1 MNCVDQLITAP
12 VSVLNP
18 ERNESAVPLLS
29 LLNNSVNKLLWI
41 SENFS
46 PAIHLLIPL
55 VFKSWNAG

>member
-1 MNCVDQLITAP
+1 MNCVDQLITAS

-18 ERNESAVPLLS
+18 ERNGSAVPLLS

-46 PAIHLLIPL
+46 PAILLLIPL